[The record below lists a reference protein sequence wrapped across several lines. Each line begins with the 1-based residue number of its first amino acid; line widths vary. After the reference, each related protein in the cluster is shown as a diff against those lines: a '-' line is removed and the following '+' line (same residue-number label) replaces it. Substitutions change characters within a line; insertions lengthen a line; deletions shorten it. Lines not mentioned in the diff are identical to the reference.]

1 MSFHSH
7 WESRASAQK
16 LVAASHYRLFNHR
29 EARCSCHNQHP
40 INPSSRLF
48 ANVFSTSWRM
58 SDRVRLVSAG
68 LRRLRRA
75 VSLLPAPICYFYECF
90 QIVPS
95 RIALLI
101 YDLFFFFFVP
111 PSVNPSPS
119 ETEWRS
125 VERTACASS
134 APKHLSRKMNPSRSM
149 DPAVSPAS
157 ASHPTSPS
165 QRNKLIKCLSKQLLE
180 NVVLIHQL
188 QQTHH

>member
-101 YDLFFFFFVP
+101 YDLFFFFF
-111 PSVNPSPS
+111 
-119 ETEWRS
+119 
-125 VERTACASS
+125 CSS
-134 APKHLSRKMNPSRSM
+134 ISKPFPIGDRVTFSGKDCVCQQCSQTLVKKNEPIKIHGPSRKSS
-149 DPAVSPAS
+149 VSLTSNESKS
-157 ASHPTSPS
+157 A
-165 QRNKLIKCLSKQLLE
+165 E
-180 NVVLIHQL
+180 
-188 QQTHH
+188 